1 MNVADSSQGQDSPDI
16 GTPPRLIA
24 VGIDGGPE
32 SRDAAFL
39 AASIAAVSNAEV
51 LMVAVHPGSPTVL
64 PHEMDSV
71 GLHEQAAKM
80 MHELRD
86 SVLPNAGAIVETDQS
101 VAHALERVARAEHRD
116 LLVLG
121 SSDRG
126 PLGCVR
132 LGTGG
137 RQLLD
142 YARCALAVAPR
153 GLSARP
159 PQKLRLIGVG
169 YGGEAGGREALNAAT
184 ALSRAAG
191 AELHVRRVDDERSGA
206 DALLRLSAEVDL
218 LVIGSRGSGPAGR
231 VLPGSIAERLLQNAR
246 CPLMVIPRPA
256 R

>member
-1 MNVADSSQGQDSPDI
+1 
-16 GTPPRLIA
+16 
-24 VGIDGGPE
+24 
-32 SRDAAFL
+32 
-39 AASIAAVSNAEV
+39 
-51 LMVAVHPGSPTVL
+51 
-64 PHEMDSV
+64 
-71 GLHEQAAKM
+71 M

-169 YGGEAGGREALNAAT
+169 YGGEAGGREVLNAAT